1 MQEHVK
7 KVKSKRIKNLF
18 IAKSIIRHPILGKY
32 IENQGIVPELY
43 KDMKK
48 NDIMLYDFTNVGID
62 LVTFLPYGNL
72 VQ

>member
-1 MQEHVK
+1 M
-7 KVKSKRIKNLF
+7 
-18 IAKSIIRHPILGKY
+18 AKSIIRHPILGKY